1 VIFILFDAYRDLK
14 YLLNRGYR
22 KSIALNFVANH
33 YKLRLKER
41 HLLARCVFSDEDIET
56 RMKKIKP
63 MCFIEGKTLAVDGFN
78 VLITLESVLEGKA
91 VLCEDNIVRDL
102 KYQGGYKQRKNTAKT
117 LELLISFISKFS
129 PKEVVFFYDAP
140 ISGSGKIAKLTE
152 EILRK
157 FNLLGEAK
165 TVKGVDKEL
174 KRFEVVA
181 TSDIGVIDKV
191 PYIIDLP
198 FEIAKN
204 RSIKIKKLEE
214 ILQS

>member
-1 VIFILFDAYRDLK
+1 MVFILFDAYKDLK

-22 KSIALNFVANH
+22 KSVALNFVANH
-33 YKLRLKER
+33 YKLRLEER
-41 HLLARCVFSDEDIET
+41 HLLARCVFSDEDIEI

-63 MCFIEGKTLAVDGFN
+63 ACFMESRALAVDGFN

-102 KYQGGYKQRKNTAKT
+102 KYQRGYKQRENTAKT

-129 PKEVVFFYDAP
+129 PREVVFFYDAP

-165 TVKGVDKEL
+165 TVKGVDREL
-174 KRFEVVA
+174 KQFEVVA
-181 TSDIGVIDKV
+181 TSDIGVIGKV